1 MHGGVHAHA
10 SVFGVQRRW
19 VRKDNLDH
27 RRRGDRDQH
36 LQTLWDSFEIN
47 ITCSISNQLT
57 SQPLIINDRV
67 HHLVPWQVYLKGL
80 KRSYIIS
87 YSHMTDNKS
96 TTLDRIEP
104 TLSMWYSRRY
114 MEDTLF
120 GIKLSLP
127 SNKSYKMMVYSIP
140 KSKTSSTGHSS
151 A

>member
-1 MHGGVHAHA
+1 M
-10 SVFGVQRRW
+10 
-19 VRKDNLDH
+19 
-27 RRRGDRDQH
+27 
-36 LQTLWDSFEIN
+36 
-47 ITCSISNQLT
+47 
-57 SQPLIINDRV
+57 IINDRV